1 MRITVA
7 GDIGSGKTTIA
18 RELASHAAAEM
29 YSTGGIQ
36 RQLAA
41 ARGITTL
48 DLNRLAETDP
58 SIDDQ
63 IDSYLKNLP
72 AGNLVVESRMAW
84 RFVPGTKKIFL
95 YVLKQAAAE
104 RILRA
109 NRQDESYSLLD
120 DAVLQI
126 SERRKSEIKRFG
138 KYYGVNIDDLRNYDR
153 VIDTTYASPQ
163 AVVDRILKP
172 DSLKERPGIWLN
184 PRNLVA
190 TRGMRHV
197 DQQRLLEI
205 ARRIAESGFLEDH
218 PLDALYVDHT
228 FFVADGHARFA
239 AAVRLNLEY
248 VPLRLLACEGEPYRA
263 GLTAR
268 RFVEQAVNET
278 MVRDWESAMG
288 FRYPHP
294 IWRIQPTGLQV
305 PAKSLC

>member
-18 RELASHAAAEM
+18 RELARHAAAEM

-36 RQLAA
+36 RQLATT
-41 ARGITTL
+41 RGITTL

-109 NRQDESYSLLD
+109 NRQDETYQLLD
-120 DAVLQI
+120 DAMLQI

-172 DSLKERPGIWLN
+172 DGLKEHPGIWLN
-184 PRNLVA
+184 PRNLVPTEA
-190 TRGMRHV
+190 VRHV
-197 DQQRLLEI
+197 DQQKALETT
-205 ARRIAESGFLEDH
+205 RSVAESAFREDN
-218 PLDALYVDHT
+218 PLGALYVDHT
-228 FFVADGHARFA
+228 FFVAGDHARFA
-239 AAVRLNLEY
+239 AAVRLNLDY
-248 VPLRLLACEGEPYRA
+248 VPLRLLACEGEPYRT

-278 MVRDWESAMG
+278 MVRQWESAMG

-294 IWRIQPTGLQV
+294 IWRIQSTGLQV